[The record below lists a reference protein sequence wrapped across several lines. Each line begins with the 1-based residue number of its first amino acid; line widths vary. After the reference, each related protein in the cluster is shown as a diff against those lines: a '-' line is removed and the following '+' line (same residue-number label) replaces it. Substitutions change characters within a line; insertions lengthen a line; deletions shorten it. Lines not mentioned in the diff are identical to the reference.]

1 MEMEAWERRE
11 GYAAIEFIVAK
22 MLNRD
27 REEYHPSE
35 AVMMSICEV
44 SVDVI
49 SNFRC
54 SYF

>member
-1 MEMEAWERRE
+1 MRQSSSV
-11 GYAAIEFIVAK
+11 VAK

-27 REEYHPSE
+27 RREYHPSD
-35 AVMMSICEV
+35 AVMMSMLLCEV